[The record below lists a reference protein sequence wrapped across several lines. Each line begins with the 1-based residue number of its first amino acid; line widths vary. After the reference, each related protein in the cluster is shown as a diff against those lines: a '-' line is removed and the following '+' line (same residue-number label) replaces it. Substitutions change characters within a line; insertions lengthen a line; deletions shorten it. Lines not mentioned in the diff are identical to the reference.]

1 MKRWEIKARS
11 NKKEGEFIRWIITA
25 EDEDAAV
32 DKGFKLAKSHPDAE
46 EWTIFCDQYPLDK
59 EGKEDKE
66 EITNRLFDAL
76 RMTREFMKLESL
88 TYRKDQ
94 EKVIARFEDGSKK
107 KINVA
112 ADSGIALI
120 SDVIKNLR

>member
-1 MKRWEIKARS
+1 MKQWEIKARS
-11 NKKEGEFIRWIITA
+11 NKKEGEFIRWIIAA
-25 EDEDAAV
+25 EDEDTAV
-32 DKGFKLAKSHPDAE
+32 DKGFELARNHPDAE
-46 EWTIFCDQYPLDK
+46 KGAIFCDQCALDT
-59 EGKEDKE
+59 EGREDKE

-76 RMTREFMKLESL
+76 RMTREFMELVSL
-88 TYRKDQ
+88 TYLKDQ
-94 EKVIARFEDGSKK
+94 EKVVARFEDGHEK